1 MKDLSSGSI
10 PARIT
15 SMSIQM
21 AIGILV
27 QTLYFFVDLYF
38 VTKLGDSAIAG
49 VGAAG
54 NLWFVVLALTQI
66 LSVGTVALV
75 SQAVGAQQRDTAN
88 TVFNQ
93 SLAMSIVIGVVVI
106 VGVFAAAG
114 PYMRSIGADEA
125 TAQAGIDYLLWYAP
139 GLGLQFL
146 LIAMFATLRG
156 TGIVKPTMVLQ
167 MVSVLINIVLA
178 PILIMGWGTGK
189 PMGAAGAGLATT
201 IAIALSVIGSAY
213 YFHKHEKYVS
223 VHREQMR
230 FQPAV
235 WKRLFL
241 VGLPVGLE
249 FVLIAIVLVVIYA
262 VIRDF
267 GAAAQ
272 AGFGIGQR
280 VLQMIMLPAMAVA
293 FSLAPIAG
301 QNFGAKRFDR
311 VRETFNW
318 GVGISLAL
326 MGAIGIV
333 CYFEAEWFMH
343 VFTREEAVVL
353 VGAEM
358 LMISSFNFLANAVIF
373 SCSSMFQALGN
384 TWPTIGS
391 SIVRLVVFIG
401 PALWLSARPG
411 FELRHL
417 WYLSVCSMFLQAVV
431 SYTLLRREFGRKLGT
446 SSVST

>member
-1 MKDLSSGSI
+1 M
-10 PARIT
+10 AF
-15 SMSIQM
+15 QM

-38 VTKLGDSAIAG
+38 VAKLGDAAIAG

-54 NLWFVVLALTQI
+54 NIWFVVLALTQI

-75 SQAVGAQQRDTAN
+75 AQAVGAKQRDVAN
-88 TVFNQ
+88 NVFNQ
-93 SLAMSIVIGVVVI
+93 SLLMSAFICVGVI
-106 VGVFAAAG
+106 VGVYAAAG
-114 PYMRSIGADEA
+114 PYMRAIGADAA
-125 TAQAGIDYLLWYAP
+125 TVQAGIDYLYWYAP

-146 LIAMFATLRG
+146 LVAMFAALRA
-156 TGIVKPTMVLQ
+156 TGIVKPTMYLQ
-167 MVSVLINIVLA
+167 MFSVVVNIVLA
-178 PILIMGWGTGK
+178 PVLIAGWGTGK

-201 IAIALSVIGSAY
+201 IAIVLTVLWSAY
-213 YFHKHEKYVS
+213 YFHRHEKYVS
-223 VHREQMR
+223 VHREQLR
-230 FQPAV
+230 FQAGV

-241 VGLPVGLE
+241 IGLPVGLE
-249 FVLIAIVLVVIYA
+249 FVLIAIVMAVIYF

-280 VLQMIMLPAMAVA
+280 VMQMIMLPAMAVA

-301 QNFGAKRFDR
+301 QNFGARKLDR
-311 VRETFNW
+311 VRETFTW
-318 GVGISLAL
+318 GVGVSLVIMSCLGVL
-326 MGAIGIV
+326 MW
-333 CYFEAEWFMH
+333 FEAPWFMQ
-343 VFTREEAVVL
+343 VFTTEEAVVL

-358 LMISSFNFLANAVIF
+358 LMISAFNFPANAVIF
-373 SCSSMFQALGN
+373 SCSSLFQALGN

-401 PALWLSARPG
+401 PALWLSTRPG

-431 SYTLLRREFGRKLGT
+431 SFVLLRREFARKLG
-446 SSVST
+446 SGPSF